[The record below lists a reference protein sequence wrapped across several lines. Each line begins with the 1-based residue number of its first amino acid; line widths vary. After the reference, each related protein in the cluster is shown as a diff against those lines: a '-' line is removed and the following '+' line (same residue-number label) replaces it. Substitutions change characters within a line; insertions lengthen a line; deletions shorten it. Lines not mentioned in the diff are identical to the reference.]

1 MRSDALRD
9 SAILAT
15 AAVTVLASTACGA
28 TPPTAVTPKAVRH
41 SELVGRWDGEAECG
55 APLPVF
61 RLRDDYTFS
70 AKDYPVEW
78 DGPGPDS
85 RLTRRSA
92 GGKWHAVNEDPGLPP
107 YLVLR
112 FGKDPGAEFL
122 PFTVDNGKL
131 RADGSVTA
139 GGGDPYVY
147 ACHYTR
153 TSTDPESDRS
163 RREKDG
169 LPRPAGSQA
178 GESVGVGR
186 VRA

>member
-1 MRSDALRD
+1 MTSDAFRI
-9 SAILAT
+9 SAVLAT
-15 AAVTVLASTACGA
+15 ATVTVLKPA
-28 TPPTAVTPKAVRH
+28 AVTPKAVRH
-41 SELVGRWDGEAECG
+41 SELVGRWDGERECG

-70 AKDYPVEW
+70 AEDYPVEW
-78 DGPGPDS
+78 DGPVPDAQ
-85 RLTRRSA
+85 LTRRSA
-92 GGKWHAVNEDPGLPP
+92 GGTWHAVDKDAGLPP

-112 FGKDPGAEFL
+112 FDDEPGIESL
-122 PFTVDNGKL
+122 PFTVDHGRL

-139 GGGDPYVY
+139 GGGDPYVH

-153 TSTDPESDRS
+153 TSTDPESDGS
-163 RREKDG
+163 RREEDG
-169 LPRPAGSQA
+169 LPRPAGGQA